1 MFYQPKT
8 KFSLNNKKE
17 EEIMKKTL
25 FISLLVAVSISLLTI
40 AECRATCDGGSNR
53 GTIIGFVTMK
63 TETG

>member
-1 MFYQPKT
+1 
-8 KFSLNNKKE
+8 
-17 EEIMKKTL
+17 MKKTL